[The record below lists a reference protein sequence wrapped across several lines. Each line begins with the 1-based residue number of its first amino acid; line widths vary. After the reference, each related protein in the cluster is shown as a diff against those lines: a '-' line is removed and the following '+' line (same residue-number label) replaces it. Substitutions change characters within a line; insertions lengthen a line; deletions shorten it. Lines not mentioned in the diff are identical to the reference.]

1 MSRADWDAGERLSP
15 VYCEPRAADD
25 VPLYTAPPALTTEP
39 VALILKGSIDALRKY
54 GHIEAPLYAPGYE
67 PEQEWA
73 EPLYTTPPDAREALA
88 AAEASD
94 AESIAMYR
102 RCRDDRDRMRKAM
115 RLALEAL
122 SRFMDDSPRPSDALF
137 GRQAIDALRAALEA
151 RAKAQREKPSAPR
164 SPRTWWTV

>member
-1 MSRADWDAGERLSP
+1 VQRLRQAYHLADVAPDHILRRACDELERLRADLAQQRCPYIRSSSEGTHWCAL
-15 VYCEPRAADD
+15 AA
-25 VPLYTAPPALTTEP
+25 
-39 VALILKGSIDALRKY
+39 
-54 GHIEAPLYAPGYE
+54 
-67 PEQEWA
+67 Q
-73 EPLYTTPPDAREALA
+73 PDAREALA

-137 GRQAIDALRAALEA
+137 GRQAIDALRAALGDD
-151 RAKAQREKPSAPR
+151 K
-164 SPRTWWTV
+164 